1 MTPARIRIRLLQ
13 AQSNELHHIIEELK
27 ATQPSNMNEL
37 VATCCEVRNEVA
49 AAVAALP
56 GDRAAVARAQASTG

>member
-27 ATQPSNMNEL
+27 ATQPSNMNVL
-37 VATCCEVRNEVA
+37 VATCCEVRDDIA
-49 AAVAALP
+49 AGLKAL
-56 GDRAAVARAQASTG
+56 DRAAGMIGERSA